1 MPRFTLTIHG
11 QFNLQCTKSNARIII
26 IKMQIL
32 SLFCLF
38 ANPLWVWVVLGADI
52 AFPVQVKC
60 WDLETLDCLWTQPTL
75 GGFVY
80 CLSFSPVSTG
90 CLAVGVGDGMIR
102 VWNTVSLK
110 NNYDVKTLWQGIKSK
125 VTSLCWH
132 PTKEG
137 CLAFGTDDGK
147 VGIYDVYS
155 NKPPQ
160 ISSSYHRKT
169 VYALVWGPP
178 LPPVASGSGIE
189 PVMAVFSGRGWDRVG
204 RADRLTSL
212 LMVYPQHKLPSHS
225 EISWKPDGKVMA
237 VGNEDGSVEILQAPS
252 LRLLCTVQ
260 QHHKLINAVR
270 WHHPHGSRR
279 DLAFLLASASNNAI
293 IYVHDLKTILE
304 NPPDV
309 PITLTEPY
317 RTLSGHTAKITN
329 LAWSPHHD
337 GRLVSVCYDGT
348 AQVSAHH
355 GHDGGGE
362 SESRGW
368 GYSRELQWGKK
379 NSELER
385 KRSTFPKPKSKKNR
399 KIPSERERESG
410 ESPDT
415 RSHRD
420 WREREQPPETV
431 TEPTSVPN
439 GTATRGESRHS
450 PFLIFYRRWL
460 RFQPLPPETLE
471 RFFWRK
477 GGSVLPLSGASDH
490 RPKEELH
497 QDCVNLARPL
507 PGEGERIQLGLFVD
521 RAALYRMFAE
531 EGRSHLE
538 SGHPELHHQLL
549 LWKGDVRGALQVAA
563 QRGELSDSLLAMA
576 PMGMDIILRNTRSP
590 SPSLAIYLIV
600 SHSLSVSHSLWV
612 LCMLLLFDGCP
623 RYREAIAIAK
633 ARLPPTDPLISE
645 LLGSWAASLAKDGHY
660 SVAAKCYLT
669 SRCPYDA
676 AKVLARKGDTVSLR
690 TAAEVARLAGEV
702 ELSASLA
709 LRCAQDLV
717 SQRDWLT
724 AQEVLQQ
731 QQSLLGQRL
740 LLCTHELLY
749 RRLEERD
756 VLLWRSANA
765 PRFHSW
771 GALASQ
777 SFLSSVQGVWRGEFG
792 LETSETDNLETL
804 RKQLS
809 TTECPPATPNTPPKQ
824 LLLTVAQ
831 EVCGVGLS
839 ELMGDSS
846 GAVTHTLGAVTR
858 CLDAAHFTLMQE
870 VNRLLLP
877 EGDDCEGMDALRSL
891 EAFWCYGELYRLW
904 WGLQPEPEQEC
915 HPSPSPPPAAR
926 ESPDAAD
933 GDLPPAPDGDGL
945 HRETSGSAA
954 VLSGVPGLLSACSRL
969 LSEDHARMQ
978 ALGQQITE
986 IREAVGKLICQHRE
1000 SVRTEPG
1007 EEEEGE
1013 REKVE
1018 GEREKVEG
1026 EREKEEDGE
1035 RGKEEDGERGKEEE
1049 GERGKESRETMSVNG
1064 DVDTMGE
1071 QETEAGASLLG
1082 PSAPSAD
1089 GDTLRYVGLSI
1100 FGSLLTRPIQPPIT
1114 PALVRLHRLP
1124 VRELIQFK
1132 ILSFVFESLHALAA
1146 P

>member
-1 MPRFTLTIHG
+1 MMMGF
-11 QFNLQCTKSNARIII
+11 
-26 IKMQIL
+26 
-32 SLFCLF
+32 
-38 ANPLWVWVVLGADI
+38 PL
-52 AFPVQVKC
+52 
-60 WDLETLDCLWTQPTL
+60 
-75 GGFVY
+75 Y
-80 CLSFSPVSTG
+80 
-90 CLAVGVGDGMIR
+90 
-102 VWNTVSLK
+102 
-110 NNYDVKTLWQGIKSK
+110 
-125 VTSLCWH
+125 
-132 PTKEG
+132 
-137 CLAFGTDDGK
+137 
-147 VGIYDVYS
+147 
-155 NKPPQ
+155 
-160 ISSSYHRKT
+160 
-169 VYALVWGPP
+169 
-178 LPPVASGSGIE
+178 
-189 PVMAVFSGRGWDRVG
+189 
-204 RADRLTSL
+204 RLT
-212 LMVYPQHKLPSHS
+212 
-225 EISWKPDGKVMA
+225 
-237 VGNEDGSVEILQAPS
+237 
-252 LRLLCTVQ
+252 
-260 QHHKLINAVR
+260 
-270 WHHPHGSRR
+270 
-279 DLAFLLASASNNAI
+279 
-293 IYVHDLKTILE
+293 E

-348 AQVSAHH
+348 AQVWDVLSEEPVCNYR
-355 GHDGGGE
+355 GHVGRLLSVQWSPVEPDMVWTGGDDFTLQQWE
-362 SESRGW
+362 VSRQEHV
-368 GYSRELQWGKK
+368 RPPKGKK

-439 GTATRGESRHS
+439 GTATRDMADRRAPS
-450 PFLIFYRRWL
+450 PGFG
-460 RFQPLPPETLE
+460 PPATDLLSGGSSQDPPPRKE
-471 RFFWRK
+471 RQREERKKEKPGGAVGKRRK

-497 QDCVNLARPL
+497 QDCVNLASVLYSKGKEGPL

-576 PMGMDIILRNTRSP
+576 PMAGYGVWVSTVEAYVKQLCFQEQYVLAATHLL
-590 SPSLAIYLIV
+590 SLQRVHQAVQLLS
-600 SHSLSVSHSLWV
+600 SHQL
-612 LCMLLLFDGCP
+612 
-623 RYREAIAIAK
+623 YREAIAIAK

-877 EGDDCEGMDALRSL
+877 EGLESVSGLGSRLDGSDCEGMDALRSL

-915 HPSPSPPPAAR
+915 HPSPSPPQAAR

-1013 REKVE
+1013 REKEE
-1018 GEREKVEG
+1018 GEREKEEG

-1089 GDTLRYVGLSI
+1089 GDTLRAEAPLTKLTQRLNEVNRQRVELSATVKNCRFPDVLECCLVLLHMSRCCPPAVPPELRGRALSLARTYSSHRGL
-1100 FGSLLTRPIQPPIT
+1100 
-1114 PALVRLHRLP
+1114 ALRR
-1124 VRELIQFK
+1124 
-1132 ILSFVFESLHALAA
+1132 ILGES
-1146 P
+1146 

>member
-1 MPRFTLTIHG
+1 QSGNWTQAEG
-11 QFNLQCTKSNARIII
+11 WDQEGVEGTKSNARIII

-178 LPPVASGSGIE
+178 LPPVASGESLGLTLRLVNMCVCLFVSDLWVGHAGSGI
-189 PVMAVFSGRGWDRVG
+189 
-204 RADRLTSL
+204 DRLTSL

-368 GYSRELQWGKK
+368 GYSKK

-439 GTATRGESRHS
+439 GTATRGESRGAVGK
-450 PFLIFYRRWL
+450 R
-460 RFQPLPPETLE
+460 
-471 RFFWRK
+471 RK

-497 QDCVNLARPL
+497 QDCVNLASVLYSKGKPEGPL

-600 SHSLSVSHSLWV
+600 SHSLSVSHSLCV
-612 LCMLLLFDGCP
+612 CVSLSHSFLF
-623 RYREAIAIAK
+623 REAIAIAK

-877 EGDDCEGMDALRSL
+877 EGLESVSGLGSRLDGSDCEGMDALRSL

-904 WGLQPEPEQEC
+904 W
-915 HPSPSPPPAAR
+915 AAR

>member
-1 MPRFTLTIHG
+1 
-11 QFNLQCTKSNARIII
+11 
-26 IKMQIL
+26 MQIL

-178 LPPVASGSGIE
+178 LPPVASGESLGLTLRLVNMCVCLFVSDLWVGHAGSGIE
-189 PVMAVFSGRGWDRVG
+189 P
-204 RADRLTSL
+204 
-212 LMVYPQHKLPSHS
+212 HKLPSHS

-348 AQVSAHH
+348 AQS
-355 GHDGGGE
+355 
-362 SESRGW
+362 
-368 GYSRELQWGKK
+368 GKK

-439 GTATRGESRHS
+439 GTATRDMADRRAPS
-450 PFLIFYRRWL
+450 PGFG
-460 RFQPLPPETLE
+460 PPATDLLSGGSSQDPPPRKE
-471 RFFWRK
+471 RQREERKKEKPGGAVGKRRK

-497 QDCVNLARPL
+497 QDCVNLASVLYSKGKEGPL

-576 PMGMDIILRNTRSP
+576 PMGMDIIL
-590 SPSLAIYLIV
+590 
-600 SHSLSVSHSLWV
+600 
-612 LCMLLLFDGCP
+612 
-623 RYREAIAIAK
+623 EAIAIAK

-877 EGDDCEGMDALRSL
+877 EGLESVSGLGSRLDGSDCEGMDALRSL

-1089 GDTLRYVGLSI
+1089 GDTLRAEAPLTKLTQRLNEVNRQRVELSATVKNCR
-1100 FGSLLTRPIQPPIT
+1100 FPDVLECCLVLLHMSRCC
-1114 PALVRLHRLP
+1114 
-1124 VRELIQFK
+1124 
-1132 ILSFVFESLHALAA
+1132 
-1146 P
+1146 